1 MSKEAAREA
10 PRTTVLIVDDEA
22 PVTDFLRRLLER
34 DGYIVRAAA
43 DGDAALADI
52 AAHPPDI
59 VLLDVNLP
67 GLNGFEVCRRLRR
80 DSATRLLPV
89 IMVTGRDATADR
101 VEGLD
106 AGADDF
112 LTKPV
117 ETAELMARVRSLA
130 RMKAYTDDL
139 ESASAIIATLAQMIE
154 ARDGYSHGHCYRMAN
169 YATGLGRALQ
179 VDEADIQTLYR
190 GGFLHDIGMLAISD
204 EVVRRPGPLTAAEF
218 EHVKSHTVV
227 GEQLIAN
234 LHSLGAVRPIV
245 RWHHEHL
252 DGSGYPDGLRDTM
265 IPLVAQIVGVVDVYE
280 AVTTERPYQPICSK
294 VEAIAILRDEV
305 ARGWRRSDIVETFVG
320 LLESRAIS

>member
-234 LHSLGAVRPIV
+234 LHSLSAVRPIV